1 MTKEDDIRFAKAAI
15 RAFANGAEVL
25 FFDYNPIAPV
35 MASIIGDFES
45 VEKLEENLY
54 KFETE
59 NGEVYVAWDINEIPL
74 EGEVYVVDIY
84 GNVKEKEAS
93 EIKAGKE
100 PIYVFKSSKIIERL
114 DAMKG
119 EKC

>member
-1 MTKEDDIRFAKAAI
+1 
-15 RAFANGAEVL
+15 L
-25 FFDYNPIAPV
+25 
-35 MASIIGDFES
+35 
-45 VEKLEENLY
+45 EKNLY
-54 KFETE
+54 KFVTE

-93 EIKAGKE
+93 EIKAGEE

-114 DAMKG
+114 DAMKERNVNPKKLG
-119 EKC
+119 KE